1 MTPHD
6 RPFRFALQLDA
17 APGADLVATARRA
30 EEAGFDVVVVADHVG
45 AAGLAPM
52 PLLASLA
59 VATQRIRLGT
69 YVLNV
74 GMRNPVQLTW
84 EAATIDHLSGGR
96 FELGLG
102 AGHTPAEFAACGLE
116 LQPAAVRKERLSE
129 AVEVIRSLLDG
140 DEVTFDGHHHHLD
153 GARTVV
159 SVQDRLPILVGG
171 NGRRLLT
178 HAARHADIIGLNG
191 LGRTLPDGH
200 QHELRW
206 SPDQIDEQ
214 VRLVREAA
222 GERWSDLELNAL
234 VQLVTVTDDREA
246 ALADVVERV
255 GGLSLDDARTAPYLA
270 VGTHDEIAEHLR
282 GCRAR
287 WGVSYVT
294 VRELDGFAPV
304 IERLRAS

>member
-45 AAGLAPM
+45 AEGLAPM

-74 GMRNPVQLTW
+74 GMRNPVQLAW
-84 EAATIDHLSGGR
+84 EAATIDHLSAGR
-96 FELGLG
+96 LELGLG

-116 LQPAAVRKERLSE
+116 LQPAAVRKEGLSE
-129 AVEVIRSLLDG
+129 AVEVIRGLLDG
-140 DEVTFDGHHHHLD
+140 DEVTFTGHHHRLD
-153 GARTVV
+153 RARTVA

-178 HAARHADIIGLNG
+178 HAARHADIVGLNG

-200 QHELRW
+200 RHELRW
-206 SPDQIDEQ
+206 SPEQVDEQ
-214 VRLVREAA
+214 VQLVREAA
-222 GERWSDLELNAL
+222 GERWADLELNAL

-246 ALADVVERV
+246 ALADVVGRV

-270 VGTHDEIAEHLR
+270 VGTHDQIAEHLL

-294 VRELDGFAPV
+294 VRDLEAFAPV
-304 IERLRAS
+304 IQRLRAS